1 METCGAMLA
10 IKDFW
15 LVETRAYI
23 FAMSAAETPAMLE
36 GLEPL
41 KKGRQR
47 NEYWYGII
55 D

>member
-1 METCGAMLA
+1 MLRARGNTGLYFYAISATETFA
-10 IKDFW
+10 I
-15 LVETRAYI
+15 
-23 FAMSAAETPAMLE
+23 LE
-36 GLEPL
+36 GQEPL